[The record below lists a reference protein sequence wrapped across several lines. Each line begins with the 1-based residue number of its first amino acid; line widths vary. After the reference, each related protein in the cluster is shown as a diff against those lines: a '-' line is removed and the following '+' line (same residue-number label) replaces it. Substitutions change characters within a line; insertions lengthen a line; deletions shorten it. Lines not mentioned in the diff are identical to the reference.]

1 MLRSSDAAFSVEVE
15 RPGGPTTMIRVRPIE
30 GGDLPW
36 VVRRLEDAFGD
47 VNVARKGVPIG
58 KDG

>member
-1 MLRSSDAAFSVEVE
+1 
-15 RPGGPTTMIRVRPIE
+15 MIRVRPIE